1 MDSEIFITKIIK
13 IITNK
18 NSNQTYKQ
26 KITKPISKLI
36 LLNRVLYFFQISKLS
51 LTNHIKLNIT

>member
-1 MDSEIFITKIIK
+1 MDSEIYITKIIK